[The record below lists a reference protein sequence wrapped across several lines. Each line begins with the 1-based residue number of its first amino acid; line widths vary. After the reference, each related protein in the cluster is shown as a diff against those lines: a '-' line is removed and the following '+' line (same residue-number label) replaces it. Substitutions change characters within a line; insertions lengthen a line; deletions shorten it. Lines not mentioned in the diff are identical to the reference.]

1 MAKAIFLIA
10 LILALSIIQSSAIPF
25 TEKDIES
32 EENFKDLFERWLSH
46 FGLARDLD
54 FDKTQRFNVFKD
66 NVKFIHEF
74 NKQGH
79 AYELAL
85 NKFGAMTKEEFRN
98 TYAGSKID
106 HHKTLRGERHSD
118 GFLYETVK
126 DVPASV
132 DWRQN
137 GAVTPVKNQLQCGK
151 CIIFLMINF
160 VWFNS

>member
-1 MAKAIFLIA
+1 MAKVVSLVA
-10 LILALSIIQSSAIPF
+10 LILALSIIQSIAIPF
-25 TEKDIES
+25 TNKDLES
-32 EENFKDLFERWLSH
+32 EESFKDLFERWLSH
-46 FGLARDLD
+46 HGFARDLD

-106 HHKTLRGERHSD
+106 HHRTLRGEHHGD

-132 DWRQN
+132 DWRQK
-137 GAVTPVKNQLQCGK
+137 GAVLPVKNQGPCGK

-160 VWFNS
+160 FMV